1 MYAFLDTETTGFAS
15 GGVQPRIVSM
25 AWMVAD
31 HPDRPRVFKRR
42 VVRPDGFSIPARA
55 AAVHGITT
63 ERARAEGLPIAA
75 VLAEFASDLRAL
87 RPEAVVAHNARYD
100 LPVVAAEFQR
110 LGVGD
115 PCRDLSILC
124 TVLQCR
130 DAWPGESA
138 RLGDV
143 YQRVFGDAL
152 RDAHDAGADV
162 RACARIFFHLASKRG
177 GSPARMRANPA
188 QARPAVVGAERGEQR
203 DWGLLVATVLEWA
216 ERRTGFDTGF
226 VESLRDRLALGR
238 GLTAGQEAALEN
250 IIMRCGIRV

>member
-1 MYAFLDTETTGFAS
+1 MYAFLDTETTGFAR

-31 HPDRPRVFKRR
+31 NPDRPRVFKRR
-42 VVRPDGFSIPARA
+42 VVRPDGFAIPARA

-63 ERARAEGLPIAA
+63 ERALAEGQPIAA
-75 VLAEFASDLRAL
+75 VLADFASDLRAL

-110 LGVGD
+110 LGVDD

-138 RLGDV
+138 KLGDV
-143 YQRVFGDAL
+143 HQRVFGHEL
-152 RDAHDAGADV
+152 LGAHDAGADV
-162 RACARIFFHLASKRG
+162 RACARIFFHLALKRSG
-177 GSPARMRANPA
+177 PAPC
-188 QARPAVVGAERGEQR
+188 ARPKAIRVRVATDGADNEKRD
-203 DWGLLVATVLEWA
+203 DWGSMVDAVLEWA
-216 ERRTGFDTGF
+216 GRRTGFDTSF
-226 VESLRDRLALGR
+226 VESLQNRLGLGR
-238 GLTAGQEAALEN
+238 DLTPGQQAALKN
-250 IIMRCGIRV
+250 IVTRCGIPV